1 MQPRGGRVARRPS
14 SNQSK
19 FINISPFHIGNKV
32 RTNGDK
38 YAALNPGRRCVE
50 LTERT
55 RLLPV
60 LFLLGSLDRFFG
72 GFKFEHDLVVR
83 FCVYVYL
90 NHRRSDH
97 NSTFGT
103 VLERLRY

>member
-1 MQPRGGRVARRPS
+1 MSIFPL
-14 SNQSK
+14 SK
-19 FINISPFHIGNKV
+19 FHIGNKV

-55 RLLPV
+55 RLL

-72 GFKFEHDLVVR
+72 GFKFEHNLVVR
-83 FCVYVYL
+83 FCVYFYF
-90 NHRRSDH
+90 NHWRSDH
-97 NSTFGT
+97 NNTFGT
-103 VLERLRY
+103 VLGLLR

>member
-1 MQPRGGRVARRPS
+1 MWVQGDLVVLVNTGKPRKQPEGPGVITLLFVKS
-14 SNQSK
+14 DFLK

-38 YAALNPGRRCVE
+38 YADLNPGRRCVE

-55 RLLPV
+55 RLL

-83 FCVYVYL
+83 FSV
-90 NHRRSDH
+90 
-97 NSTFGT
+97 
-103 VLERLRY
+103 